1 MSPTRPI
8 LSVRGLKVSRG
19 GVPVLD
25 VPAFDIFEGEFLS
38 LIGGNGAGKSTLLLS
53 LSGLIRRDDGE
64 IRFRG
69 NMLSGRNDMLG
80 LRRKITMVFQEP
92 LLFDT
97 SVFDNVASGLKFHG
111 YPGKQIHPIV
121 EEYLAL
127 FGIGHLSGR
136 SARKLSG
143 GESQRTS
150 LARAFALQ
158 PEMIFLD
165 EPFASLDP
173 PTKEALIEDLSSVMR
188 KKGITAVMATHDRMD
203 ALRLSDRIAVMD
215 RGSVVQI
222 GDAAAVMNRP
232 VNETVAAF
240 VGMETIIEGTV
251 CGSNDGLL
259 DISVDGIVIR
269 AVGGFETGRRVMCFI
284 RPEQVTIDTSLS
296 RSSARNVFSGRIEKI
311 TPMGFFYR
319 VSIDCGFLLS
329 AHVTHQALQDLGL
342 SEGTEVA
349 ASFKA
354 TSVHVIKR

>member
-1 MSPTRPI
+1 MNQGPPI
-8 LSVRGLKVSRG
+8 LSVKDLKVGRG
-19 GVPVLD
+19 GVSVLD
-25 VPAFDIFEGEFLS
+25 VPSLDVFEGEFLS

-53 LSGLIRRDDGE
+53 LTGLIEASGGE

-69 NMLSGRNDMLG
+69 NAVSSSRDMLN

-97 SVFDNVASGLKFHG
+97 SVFDNVASGLKLHG
-111 YPGKQIHPIV
+111 FPGKNIRPVV

-127 FGIGHLSGR
+127 FGIAHLSGR

-173 PTKEALIEDLSSVMR
+173 PTKESLIEDLSSVMR
-188 KKGITAVMATHDRMD
+188 TKGITAVMATHDRMD

-215 RGSVVQI
+215 KGAVIQI
-222 GDAAAVMNRP
+222 GDASSVMNRP
-232 VNETVAAF
+232 ENEVVASF
-240 VGMETIIEGTV
+240 VGVETTIEGTV
-251 CGSNDGLL
+251 RDSNGGLL
-259 DISVDGIVIR
+259 DISINGAVIR
-269 AVGGFETGRRVMCFI
+269 AVGDFETGRRVMCFI
-284 RPEQVTIDTSLS
+284 RPEQVTIESTPS
-296 RSSARNVFSGRIEKI
+296 RTSARNVFVGRIERI
-311 TPMGFFYR
+311 TPMGFFHR
-319 VSIDCGFLLS
+319 LSIDCGFMLS
-329 AHVTHQALQDLGL
+329 AHVTHQALQDLQL
-342 SEGTEVA
+342 SEGAEVA
-349 ASFKA
+349 VSFKA